1 MGSVPQSPRTAFR
14 VLSDDVDRRVDRVVR
29 RLLPRLPLSRLYQAL
44 REGDIRVNGAR
55 VTPATRT
62 RVDDLIRVD
71 PILAASGRSATGHR
85 QPGQHA
91 PPGTAPARPPPP
103 RAAPAPPARPP
114 PRGRPPPRPAPPVPV
129 LYRDSHI
136 LIVDKPAGLA
146 VHGEHDSVMTRL
158 AARTLPRTQAL
169 SFAPAPVHQLDR
181 VTSGALVVALTLAAA
196 RSWSA
201 ALRSGQVVKLYLAVA
216 AGDLRTPAEGAL
228 WEDRLRYDRRTRRAW
243 PDPAGAYAR
252 ARVWAVARA
261 TGAAGARLAAT
272 LLLVRLHTGRRHQI
286 RAQAAA
292 RRHALLGDIRYADG
306 PHRGRA
312 HRAAHHGPASG
323 STASG
328 PGAGWPV
335 LHAAAIGNDAAAH
348 CAAVAAPLPSGA
360 CRAIERQF
368 GPAAVRRARSAV
380 ARQLAGGSR
389 DANAGHSGEFEHG

>member
-14 VLSDDVDRRVDRVVR
+14 VLSDDADRRVDRVVR

-62 RVDDLIRVD
+62 RADDLIRVD
-71 PILAASGRSATGHR
+71 PVLAASGRSVTGHPQQGR
-85 QPGQHA
+85 PA
-91 PPGTAPARPPPP
+91 PPGTAPAH
-103 RAAPAPPARPP
+103 PARPA
-114 PRGRPPPRPAPPVPV
+114 PAVPV
-129 LYRDSHI
+129 LYRDADI

-201 ALRSGQVVKLYLAVA
+201 ALQSGQVVKLYLAVA
-216 AGDLRTPAEGAL
+216 AGDLRTPPEGTL
-228 WEDRLRYDRRTRRAW
+228 WEDRLRYDRRTRRARS
-243 PDPAGAYAR
+243 DPAGADAR

-261 TGAAGARLAAT
+261 TGAAGARPAAT
-272 LLLVRLHTGRRHQI
+272 LLLVRLLTGRRHQI

-292 RRHALLGDIRYADG
+292 RRHALLGDTRYADG

-312 HRAAHHGPASG
+312 HRGGADGFARHGAAHGPAHG
-323 STASG
+323 GPASG

-335 LHAAAIGNDAAAH
+335 LHAAAIGYDAAEH
-348 CAAVAAPLPSGA
+348 GAAVVAPLPSGA
-360 CRAIERQF
+360 RRTIERRF
-368 GPAAVRRARSAV
+368 GAAAVRRARSAV

-389 DANAGHSGEFEHG
+389 DADAGHSGEFEHG

>member
-71 PILAASGRSATGHR
+71 PDLAASGRSASGHP
-85 QPGQHA
+85 QPGRQA
-91 PPGTAPARPPPP
+91 PPGTAPARPV
-103 RAAPAPPARPP
+103 
-114 PRGRPPPRPAPPVPV
+114 PPVPV

-201 ALRSGQVVKLYLAVA
+201 ALQSGQVVKLYLAVA
-216 AGDLRTPAEGAL
+216 AGNLRTPPEGAL
-228 WEDRLRYDRRTRRAW
+228 WEDRLRYDRRTRRARA
-243 PDPAGAYAR
+243 DPAGAYAR

-261 TGAAGARLAAT
+261 TGTAGARLAAT

-292 RRHALLGDIRYADG
+292 RRHALLGDVRYADG

-312 HRAAHHGPASG
+312 HRGGADGSARHGAAHGPAHG
-323 STASG
+323 GPASG

-348 CAAVAAPLPSGA
+348 GAAVVAPLPSGA
-360 CRAIERQF
+360 RRAIERQF

-389 DANAGHSGEFEHG
+389 DAGAGGHSGEFEHD